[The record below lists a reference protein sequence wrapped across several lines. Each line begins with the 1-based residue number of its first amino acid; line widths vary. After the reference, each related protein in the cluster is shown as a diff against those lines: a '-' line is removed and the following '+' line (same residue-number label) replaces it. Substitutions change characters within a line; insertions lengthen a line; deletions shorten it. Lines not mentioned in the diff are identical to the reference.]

1 MSLNNNKNIDKFTLS
16 GGKRVVS
23 APGWRP
29 TWFYQKPQAMAFL
42 LKLGIFIFLAGWS
55 YLGIWMLLKYDELFG
70 LHPDDPAESSGARAL
85 NVTQVSVVWVGVF
98 AMTLYFL
105 IR

>member
-1 MSLNNNKNIDKFTLS
+1 MS
-16 GGKRVVS
+16 
-23 APGWRP
+23 
-29 TWFYQKPQAMAFL
+29 FL
-42 LKLGIFIFLAGWS
+42 LKFGIFLFLAGWS
-55 YLGIWMLLKYDELFG
+55 YLGVWMMLKYNELFG

-98 AMTLYFL
+98 AMAFYFL